1 MASWAKTRGLSVIAR
16 REYVQTMRK
25 RYRAAE
31 GRKARS
37 ALLDELVGV
46 AGFDRKYAI
55 TLMNQPPAKKAAARK
70 KRSGRPR
77 AYQHCLSVIEVAWE
91 ALDYCCA
98 ERLHPQLLPLAT
110 ALARHAEVEVTREAR
125 EELERISRATL
136 ARRLAELPRA
146 KPRLIR
152 AGPHPSRIL
161 KSQVQVDRYRWNE
174 DRPGALE
181 VDLVEHNGGSTG
193 GHYACTLSVV
203 DVVSGWS
210 ARRAVMGKS
219 QAVVFEALECPLA
232 AWPSVVWAVHSD
244 NGSEFLGRH
253 LLRYCAEHAITYH
266 RSRPYRKNDN
276 AHVEQKNRQLV
287 REVVGYDRIDTPAG
301 LAWLNAIYAV
311 LDVYANLVLPS
322 LKITRKIRVG
332 SKVSKRY
339 DTARTPLD
347 RLLDLGAVHPDRIDD
362 LTRHQQTLNPLELRR
377 TLDRLQRQD
386 PIPHD
391 LPEAAD

>member
-1 MASWAKTRGLSVIAR
+1 MASWAKTRGLSVNAR
-16 REYVQTMRK
+16 SEYVQTMRK

-31 GRKARS
+31 GRKAKS
-37 ALLDELVGV
+37 TLLDELVGV

-55 TLMNQPPAKKAAARK
+55 TLMNQPAPRRPAAGK

-110 ALARHAEVEVTREAR
+110 ALAHHAEVELTREAR
-125 EELERISRATL
+125 EELARISRATL

-146 KPRLIR
+146 KPRLMR

-210 ARRAVMGKS
+210 ARKAVMGKS
-219 QAVVFEALECPLA
+219 QAVVLEALEDLLA

-244 NGSEFLGRH
+244 NGSEFLSRH
-253 LLRYCAEHAITYH
+253 LLRYCAQHAITYH

-301 LAWLNAIYAV
+301 ITWLNTIYEV
-311 LDVYANLVLPS
+311 LEVYANLVLPS

-362 LTRHQQTLNPLELRR
+362 LTRQQQTLNPLELRR
-377 TLDRLQRQD
+377 TLDRLQRKD
-386 PIPHD
+386 PIPHG
-391 LPEAAD
+391 LPYAAD

>member
-1 MASWAKTRGLSVIAR
+1 MASWAKSRGLSVNAR
-16 REYVQTMRK
+16 REYVQAMRK
-25 RYRAAE
+25 RYRAAA
-31 GRKARS
+31 GRKAKS

-55 TLMNQPPAKKAAARK
+55 TLMNRPPARKAAAGK

-77 AYQHCLSVIEVAWE
+77 AYRHCLSVIELAWE
-91 ALDYCCA
+91 VLDFCCA

-110 ALARHAEVEVTREAR
+110 ALARHGEVELTREAR
-125 EELERISRATL
+125 EELQRISRATL
-136 ARRLAELPRA
+136 ARRLAELPRP
-146 KPRLIR
+146 KPRLMR
-152 AGPHPSRIL
+152 SAPHPNRIL
-161 KSQVQVDRYRWNE
+161 ASQVQVDRYRWNE

-219 QAVVFEALECPLA
+219 QAVVGEAFEGLLV

-244 NGSEFLGRH
+244 NGSEFLGRP
-253 LLRYCAEHAITYH
+253 LLRYCAERAITFH

-287 REVVGYDRIDTPAG
+287 REVVGYDRIESPNG
-301 LAWLNAIYAV
+301 LAWLNAIYDV
-311 LDVYANLVLPS
+311 LDGYANLVLPS
-322 LKITRKIRVG
+322 LKLVGKTRVG

-347 RLLDLGAVHPDRIDD
+347 RLLDLGAVHPHRLED
-362 LTRHQQTLNPLELRR
+362 LTRQQQTLNPLALRR
-377 TLDRLQRQD
+377 TLDRLQRHD
-386 PIPHD
+386 PVLHD
-391 LPEAAD
+391 LPQAAD

>member
-1 MASWAKTRGLSVIAR
+1 MASWAKTRGLSVNAR
-16 REYVQTMRK
+16 SEYVQTMRK

-31 GRKARS
+31 GRKAKS
-37 ALLDELVGV
+37 TLLDELVGV

-55 TLMNQPPAKKAAARK
+55 TLMNQPSPRRAAAGK

-110 ALARHAEVEVTREAR
+110 ALAHHAEVELTREAR
-125 EELERISRATL
+125 EELARISRATL

-146 KPRLIR
+146 KPRLMR

-210 ARRAVMGKS
+210 ARKGAVLVQGVDLDEFTGASGAFEGSLATGVRAC
-219 QAVVFEALECPLA
+219 AVGA
-232 AWPSVVWAVHSD
+232 AGVVGSPSESVDAAAVHELAQHPPD
-244 NGSEFLGRH
+244 GAG
-253 LLRYCAEHAITYH
+253 
-266 RSRPYRKNDN
+266 
-276 AHVEQKNRQLV
+276 AH
-287 REVVGYDRIDTPAG
+287 
-301 LAWLNAIYAV
+301 
-311 LDVYANLVLPS
+311 
-322 LKITRKIRVG
+322 
-332 SKVSKRY
+332 
-339 DTARTPLD
+339 
-347 RLLDLGAVHPDRIDD
+347 
-362 LTRHQQTLNPLELRR
+362 
-377 TLDRLQRQD
+377 
-386 PIPHD
+386 HD
-391 LPEAAD
+391 AFTSQ